1 MHPSRLTASHINNT
15 TIHKEHIYDD
25 PSLYKLAG
33 HTRYQKDEIVMLEGD
48 KKMIP
53 GVVTQ
58 ANHPNYQINI
68 NGNNFTIDST
78 ITSVFSALTPSTS
91 VILNHQRYYQN
102 ATKPRLQVGDTAMYN
117 EGNEYLKITTVFM
130 AEHPN
135 YGIQCSIDPTLKYYT
150 TNERLF
156 HPTHSDFS
164 YIVANKQCI
173 EELHTFGY
181 LADDTRAKWLGTP
194 TQKAIEQNIE
204 AHIEDPDFIKQS
216 PFFEKQNNA
225 LDDIV
230 RPSITNGVLFD
241 SFHTHK
247 KMMAWVISHFLCQEG
262 HEHVICVEDLG

>member
-1 MHPSRLTASHINNT
+1 MTFSQIKQASRNTIPPNSDAIANQFTQKKYFVMHPSRLTASHLDNT

-48 KKMIP
+48 TKMIP

-117 EGNEYLKITTVFM
+117 EGNK
-130 AEHPN
+130 
-135 YGIQCSIDPTLKYYT
+135 
-150 TNERLF
+150 
-156 HPTHSDFS
+156 
-164 YIVANKQCI
+164 
-173 EELHTFGY
+173 
-181 LADDTRAKWLGTP
+181 
-194 TQKAIEQNIE
+194 NI
-204 AHIEDPDFIKQS
+204 
-216 PFFEKQNNA
+216 
-225 LDDIV
+225 
-230 RPSITNGVLFD
+230 
-241 SFHTHK
+241 
-247 KMMAWVISHFLCQEG
+247 
-262 HEHVICVEDLG
+262 